1 MGHLKSDELIDL
13 AEGTRLESSAPHL
26 QRCGD
31 CQRQLA
37 DLRAMMAAAAE
48 VDVPEPSPL
57 FWDHFSARVHEA
69 VAAEDVPRRAPWFNT
84 FALPLS
90 VAACAAIVVV
100 TVVTMRP
107 GGWLHLLGGAPVNPV
122 ARVAPVGPVGP
133 VGPGGPGGPVGPG
146 GPGGPVGDDK
156 LAAPFPD
163 DPSLDMV
170 ADLAAQVD
178 WDMAVSPGLET
189 HEDASAKAVAQ
200 LSAGERREL
209 QRLLKEELSRAN
221 EAGN

>member
-107 GGWLHLLGGAPVNPV
+107 GGWLDLIGVAPVNPV

-133 VGPGGPGGPVGPG
+133 VG
-146 GPGGPVGDDK
+146 DDK
-156 LAAPFPD
+156 FAAPFPD

-200 LSAGERREL
+200 LSAGERGEL